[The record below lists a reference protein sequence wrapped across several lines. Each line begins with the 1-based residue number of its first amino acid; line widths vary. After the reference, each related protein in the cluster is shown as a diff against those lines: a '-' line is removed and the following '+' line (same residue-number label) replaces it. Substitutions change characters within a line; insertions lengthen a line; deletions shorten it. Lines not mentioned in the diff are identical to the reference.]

1 MIGGFGLVAWPAEY
15 GVSGIKTFLVNQN
28 GVIYEKDL
36 GTGTAKVAPAM
47 MRFNPNRT
55 WKALR

>member
-15 GVSGIKTFLVNQN
+15 GVSGIKTFVVNQD

-36 GTGTAKVAPAM
+36 GRSTGSTVEAM
-47 MRFNPNRT
+47 TVYDPDKT
-55 WKALR
+55 WKRVR